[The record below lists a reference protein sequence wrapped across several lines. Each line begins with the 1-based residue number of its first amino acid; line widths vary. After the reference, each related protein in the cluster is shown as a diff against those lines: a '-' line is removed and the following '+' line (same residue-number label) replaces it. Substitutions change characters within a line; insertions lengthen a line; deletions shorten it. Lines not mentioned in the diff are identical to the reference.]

1 MNKLE
6 ELAALGCQVSLFAN
20 LIGKNWLMVIEG
32 NQDGIALKITQHG
45 LELSDV
51 IETAYQKFMRNAPPA
66 MCTPLLEQ
74 SKSDDMPF

>member
-6 ELAALGCQVSLFAN
+6 ELADRGCQVSLFVN
-20 LIGKNWLMVIEG
+20 LINKNWHMVIEG

-51 IETAYQKFMRNAPPA
+51 IETAYQKFMANAPPA
-66 MCTPLLEQ
+66 MLTPLLEQ
-74 SKSDDMPF
+74 PKSDDMLF